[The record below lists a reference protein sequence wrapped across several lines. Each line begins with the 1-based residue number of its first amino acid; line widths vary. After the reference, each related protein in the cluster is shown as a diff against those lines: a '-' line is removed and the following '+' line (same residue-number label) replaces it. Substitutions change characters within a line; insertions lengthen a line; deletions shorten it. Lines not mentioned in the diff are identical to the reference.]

1 MKKRLL
7 FTLVSLLFSAG
18 IAMAQTVVSGT
29 VVSAE
34 DGEPIIGASVLVKG
48 TKQGVATDIDGN
60 FTIKTSH
67 SNPQIVVSYI
77 GMQTV
82 TVKGKQG
89 MKIQMEPDQS
99 TQRLDEVVVTGIQKM
114 DKRLFTGEIG
124 RAHV

>member
-1 MKKRLL
+1 MGKRLL
-7 FTLVSLLFSAG
+7 LSLFSLLFSAG

-34 DGEPIIGASVLVKG
+34 DGEPIIGASVLIKG

-60 FTIKTSH
+60 FSIKTSQ
-67 SNPQIVVSYI
+67 SNPQVVISYI

-82 TVKGKQG
+82 TLKGKQG
-89 MKIQMEPDQS
+89 MKVQMEPDQT

-114 DKRLFTGEIG
+114 DTY
-124 RAHV
+124 HVPLKVVPPV